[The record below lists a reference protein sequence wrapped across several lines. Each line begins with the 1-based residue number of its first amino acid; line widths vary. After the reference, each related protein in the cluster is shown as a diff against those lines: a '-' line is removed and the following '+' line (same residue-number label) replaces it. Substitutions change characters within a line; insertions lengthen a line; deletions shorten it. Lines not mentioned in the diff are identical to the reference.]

1 MKRFLSPI
9 APAAVFGL
17 LITLAAAPAAA
28 QKAAPAVRVG
38 LPGISGSNAYPYVSK
53 QLGLFAKYNVEVDVV
68 VFQAG
73 IQVVQAMLAG
83 DLPLGIVDGPPGL
96 AANLRGGSPVVIAG
110 NGNRKSGG
118 EGKSGDFGGR

>member
-17 LITLAAAPAAA
+17 LILLAAAPAAA
-28 QKAAPAVRVG
+28 QKAAPAIRVG

-83 DLPLGIVDGPPGL
+83 
-96 AANLRGGSPVVIAG
+96 
-110 NGNRKSGG
+110 
-118 EGKSGDFGGR
+118 